1 MAGIYD
7 RLRDQLGD
15 DDDRPSGM
23 TALDIADLPAPQRRV
38 MFTLLRDTQAGSEG
52 VTASELAARL
62 DDPSGLDDALE
73 ALTRQGWLI
82 RRGEPPRERYK
93 VNLRRRSRG
102 GGLDVNVW
110 SLLIDR
116 LAPDAGDSDAP
127 GQEPGREFPNM
138 TDW

>member
-7 RLRDQLGD
+7 RLRDQLDD

-23 TALDIADLPAPQRRV
+23 TALDIADLPASQRRV
-38 MFTLLRDTQAGSEG
+38 MFALLRDTQAGAEG
-52 VTASELAARL
+52 VTASDVAARL
-62 DDPSGLDDALE
+62 DDASGLADALD
-73 ALTRQGWLI
+73 ALTRLGWLI

-102 GGLDVNVW
+102 GGLDMNVW
-110 SLLIDR
+110 ALLVDR
-116 LAPDAGDSDAP
+116 LAPEADDDAP
-127 GQEPGREFPNM
+127 GQKPGHDFPKM